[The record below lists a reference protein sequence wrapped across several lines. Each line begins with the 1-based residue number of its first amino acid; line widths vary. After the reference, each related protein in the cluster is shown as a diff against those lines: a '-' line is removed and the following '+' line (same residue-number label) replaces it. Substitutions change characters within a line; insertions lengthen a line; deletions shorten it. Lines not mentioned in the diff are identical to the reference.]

1 MLKIINDLV
10 LFFKDHSR
18 KINVRE
24 YARLMKISPPTAS
37 KLLSEYE
44 KEGLLL
50 KEKFRNFIFYSANS
64 RNLNFKDLEKIY
76 CRENKKNCL
85 GRGKLGKK

>member
-37 KLLSEYE
+37 KLLEDYR

-50 KEKFRNFIFYSANS
+50 KEEFRNFIFYSANS
-64 RNLNFKDLEKIY
+64 KNADFKDLEKIFL
-76 CRENKKNCL
+76 RKK
-85 GRGKLGKK
+85 GRGENE

>member
-24 YARLMKISPPTAS
+24 YARLMGISPPTAS
-37 KLLSEYE
+37 KLLEEYR
-44 KEGLLL
+44 KEGLLV
-50 KEKFRNFIFYSANS
+50 KEEFRNFIFYSAKVSSLDFN
-64 RNLNFKDLEKIY
+64 DLEKIY
-76 CRENKKNCL
+76 LREKNNLSKKTRNKK
-85 GRGKLGKK
+85 